1 MATVKN
7 VILKHQKKSD
17 NTWNVKLRITHNRQS
32 VYIPTVHYVPMDL
45 INKKTFEL
53 KQRDNPVYDDIM
65 IDEAR
70 IRKELSSLGRS
81 IENFSAKMLGEH
93 INNFLSG
100 KPTQKINFF
109 DYGYRVAKEIT
120 DEGRA
125 IGNTYAVA
133 VRQFERFTGSRD
145 FSFSDITRSL
155 LEKFE
160 AWLRE
165 KTTIHGN
172 KMTNSG
178 IRLYMITLQTIFT
191 KEKKEYN
198 DEDRNLIL
206 IPNSPFSS
214 YTPPKSLVTKKR
226 ALTVEQILAIRD
238 YQPSLSAKKTII
250 TRDVF
255 IMSILLVGMN
265 TADLFA
271 VEPELNGRFSYERQK
286 TRTRR
291 TDRAFISIKIEPE
304 LRPYLDKYKDISGGK
319 AFNFFTHYFNYCGFN
334 KGVNL
339 NLKKIGAAVGIDNL
353 TYYAAR
359 HSWATIARNEC
370 GISMDDVAMCL
381 NHKSGHD
388 VTDTYIKKDWSVID
402 KANRKVIDYIFGGK
416 DEKQLPEDNEVPC
429 G

>member
-53 KQRDNPVYDDIM
+53 KQRENPVYDDIM

-100 KPTQKINFF
+100 KPTQKINFCE
-109 DYGYRVAKEIT
+109 YGYKLAKQIT
-120 DEGRA
+120 DEGRSVGENYN
-125 IGNTYAVA
+125 IA
-133 VRQFERFTGSRD
+133 VRKFEQFIGSRD
-145 FSFSDITRSL
+145 FSFSDITSGVL
-155 LEKFE
+155 VKYE

-165 KTTIHGN
+165 KKTKNGGTI
-172 KMTNSG
+172 TDSG
-178 IRLYMITLQTIFT
+178 VRLYMMTLQAIFT
-191 KEKKEYN
+191 KAKKEYN

-206 IPNSPFSS
+206 IANSPFSS
-214 YTPPKSLVTKKR
+214 YKAPKNCVTKKR
-226 ALTVEQILAIRD
+226 ALTAAQILAIRD
-238 YQPSLSAKKTII
+238 YEPSALSTGTILAK
-250 TRDVF
+250 DAF

-265 TADLFA
+265 TVDMYS
-271 VEPELNGRFSYERQK
+271 VKPEKEGRFTYERQK
-286 TRTRR
+286 TKTRR
-291 TDRAFISIKIEPE
+291 DDKAFISIQIEPE
-304 LRPYLDKYKDISGGK
+304 LRPYLDKYKDQLGGK
-319 AFNFFTHYFNYCGFN
+319 AFNFFTRYSDHHLFNN
-334 KGVNL
+334 KVNL

-402 KANRKVIDYIFGGK
+402 RANRKVIDYIFGGK
-416 DEKQLPEDNEVPC
+416 DEKAGD
-429 G
+429 